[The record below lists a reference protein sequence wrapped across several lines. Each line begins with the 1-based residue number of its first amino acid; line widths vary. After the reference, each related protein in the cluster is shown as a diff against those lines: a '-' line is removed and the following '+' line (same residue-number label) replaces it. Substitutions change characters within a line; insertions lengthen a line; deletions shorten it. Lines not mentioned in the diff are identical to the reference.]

1 MEHNQGKVTEISVGN
16 HDLAK
21 TPLRALSNRSRE
33 LLAGLLNQRRIF
45 ASEEGYF
52 RDWRGAFDVIG
63 IPKRFHALV
72 ENNPSPTKCLLELW
86 DQESANCKRP
96 ASLAQLQEVLGCI
109 DRWDVVDDTSKS
121 FEEDAVK
128 FLLKQQSSSRV
139 EMKQT
144 TDDLEDMDII
154 TRDDTHERKQHYD
167 AFILYADQ
175 DIEFASKMVAKLEK
189 RGMRLCL
196 RDRDILAGGNC
207 EHAVLIRLIT
217 ERCRRLVVLI
227 SQAFLESPLYTFTVT
242 FAHALQIE
250 KRQRKVIPCV
260 IEKCEVPQHL
270 KFTFMLDY
278 LRQRELFNFW
288 DKLTDS
294 VRDPAK
300 IPAKPDSVSG
310 ELGEAKVQAP
320 TMIVPEPEPLKLPP
334 VAVKQSPVPEKQTKH
349 LTVPALTVQ
358 IPTAPE
364 LAKKSHSF
372 WDRLSSP
379 FHSTKGKLSRSTS
392 QLTVSNTNS
401 LSLAT
406 DCENE
411 EQALSSLSLRS
422 SSSLALAENQKV
434 AAKKSKRKWY
444 KSFGQKIAT
453 TA

>member
-21 TPLRALSNRSRE
+21 TPLIALSDRSRE

-45 ASEEGYF
+45 TSEEGYF

-63 IPKRFHALV
+63 VPKRFLALV
-72 ENNPSPTKCLLELW
+72 ENNASPAKCLLELW

-96 ASLAQLQEVLGCI
+96 ANLAQLQEVLGCI

-128 FLLKQQSSSRV
+128 FLLKKQTSTRV
-139 EMKQT
+139 ELKQP

-154 TRDDTHERKQHYD
+154 TRDDTHEHKQQYD

-175 DIEFASKMVAKLEK
+175 DIEFASKLVTKLEK

-300 IPAKPDSVSG
+300 IAKPESVSG
-310 ELGEAKVQAP
+310 ELKETKVAP
-320 TMIVPEPEPLKLPP
+320 TVIVEPEP
-334 VAVKQSPVPEKQTKH
+334 VKQRPAASKHSPVPEKQTKH
-349 LTVPALTVQ
+349 VASPALTVQ
-358 IPTAPE
+358 IPTVPE
-364 LAKKSHSF
+364 LAKKSNSF
-372 WDRLSSP
+372 WDRVSAP
-379 FHSTKGKLSRSTS
+379 FHLTKGKLSRSTS
-392 QLTVSNTNS
+392 QLTVSNANS
-401 LSLAT
+401 TALAK
-406 DCENE
+406 DCNHDEQ
-411 EQALSSLSLRS
+411 QALSSLSLRS
-422 SSSLALAENQKV
+422 SSTLALAENQKV
-434 AAKKSKRKWY
+434 AKKSKRKWY

-453 TA
+453 TG

>member
-1 MEHNQGKVTEISVGN
+1 MEHNQGKVTEVSVGN

-21 TPLRALSNRSRE
+21 TPLRALSDRSRE
-33 LLAGLLNQRRIF
+33 LLAGLLNHRRIF

-72 ENNPSPTKCLLELW
+72 ENNASPTKCLLDLW

-128 FLLKQQSSSRV
+128 FLLKQQSSNRV

-144 TDDLEDMDII
+144 TGDDLEDMDII
-154 TRDDTHERKQHYD
+154 TRDDTHEHKQQYD

-300 IPAKPDSVSG
+300 IQAKPESVSG
-310 ELGEAKVQAP
+310 ELKEAKVAP
-320 TMIVPEPEPLKLPP
+320 SMIVEPEPIKLPP
-334 VAVKQSPVPEKQTKH
+334 VAVKQSPVPEKQSKH
-349 LTVPALTVQ
+349 QLTPPALTVQ
-358 IPTAPE
+358 IPSVPE

-372 WDRLSSP
+372 WGRLSSP
-379 FHSTKGKLSRSTS
+379 FHLTKGKLSRSTS
-392 QLTVSNTNS
+392 QLMVNGSNS
-401 LSLAT
+401 MSLAR

-411 EQALSSLSLRS
+411 EQPLSSLSIRS
-422 SSSLALAENQKV
+422 ASSLALAEPNQKV
-434 AAKKSKRKWY
+434 AKKSKRKWY

>member
-1 MEHNQGKVTEISVGN
+1 MEHNQGTGKENSVGN

-21 TPLRALSNRSRE
+21 APLGALSDRSRE

-45 ASEEGYF
+45 TSEEGYF

-72 ENNPSPTKCLLELW
+72 ENNPSPTKCMLELW
-86 DQESANCKRP
+86 AHESANCKRP
-96 ASLAQLQEVLGCI
+96 ANLAQLQEVLGCI

-121 FEEDAVK
+121 FEEDAMK
-128 FLLKQQSSSRV
+128 FLLKKQSSTRV

-144 TDDLEDMDII
+144 ADDLEDMDII
-154 TRDDTHERKQHYD
+154 TRDDTHDHKQHYD

-227 SQAFLESPLYTFTVT
+227 SQAFLESPMYTFTVT

-300 IPAKPDSVSG
+300 IAKPENVSA
-310 ELGEAKVQAP
+310 ELKEVKAAP
-320 TMIVPEPEPLKLPP
+320 SMIAEPEPVKLPP
-334 VAVKQSPVPEKQTKH
+334 VAAKQSPVPVKQTKH
-349 LTVPALTVQ
+349 QVTPPALTVQ

-364 LAKKSHSF
+364 LTKKSSSL
-372 WDRLSSP
+372 WDRLSAP
-379 FHSTKGKLSRSTS
+379 FHSTKGGKLSRSTS

-401 LSLAT
+401 MSLAK
-406 DCENE
+406 DCTNE
-411 EQALSSLSLRS
+411 EQSLSSLSFRS
-422 SSSLALAENQKV
+422 SSTLALAENQKV
-434 AAKKSKRKWY
+434 AKKSKRKWY

>member
-1 MEHNQGKVTEISVGN
+1 MEHTQGKVTEISVGN

-21 TPLRALSNRSRE
+21 TPLRALSDRSRE

-72 ENNPSPTKCLLELW
+72 EHNPSPTKCLLELW
-86 DQESANCKRP
+86 EQESANCKRP

-128 FLLKQQSSSRV
+128 FLLKQQNSSRA

-144 TDDLEDMDII
+144 ADDLEDMDII
-154 TRDDTHERKQHYD
+154 TRDDTHEHKQQYD

-175 DIEFASKMVAKLEK
+175 DIEFASKMVTKLEK

-300 IPAKPDSVSG
+300 IGKQENVSG
-310 ELGEAKVQAP
+310 ELREAKVP
-320 TMIVPEPEPLKLPP
+320 PSMIVEPEPIKLPP
-334 VAVKQSPVPEKQTKH
+334 VAVKQSPVLEKPTKH
-349 LTVPALTVQ
+349 LTPPALTVQ
-358 IPTAPE
+358 IPTEPV

-372 WDRLSSP
+372 WGRLSSP
-379 FHSTKGKLSRSTS
+379 FHLTKGKLSRSTS
-392 QLTVSNTNS
+392 QLMVSSTNS
-401 LSLAT
+401 MSLPK
-406 DCENE
+406 DCNNE
-411 EQALSSLSLRS
+411 EQALSSLSLS
-422 SSSLALAENQKV
+422 SSSLALTDNQKV
-434 AAKKSKRKWY
+434 AKKSKRKWY
-444 KSFGQKIAT
+444 KSLGQKIAT

>member
-1 MEHNQGKVTEISVGN
+1 MEHNKGKVTEISVGN

-21 TPLRALSNRSRE
+21 TSLQALSDRSRE

-72 ENNPSPTKCLLELW
+72 ENNPSPTKRMLELW

-96 ASLAQLQEVLGCI
+96 ANLAQLQEVLGCI

-128 FLLKQQSSSRV
+128 FLLKQQSSSRI
-139 EMKQT
+139 EMKQA
-144 TDDLEDMDII
+144 TDDLEDLDII
-154 TRDDTHERKQHYD
+154 TRDDTHDHKQQYD

-300 IPAKPDSVSG
+300 IAKPESVSR
-310 ELGEAKVQAP
+310 ELKEEAKSSP
-320 TMIVPEPEPLKLPP
+320 SMIVEPEPLTLLPV
-334 VAVKQSPVPEKQTKH
+334 VAKQSPLPEKQTKH
-349 LTVPALTVQ
+349 LTTPALTVQ
-358 IPTAPE
+358 IPAVPE
-364 LAKKSHSF
+364 QAKKTHSF

-401 LSLAT
+401 MSLVK
-406 DCENE
+406 DCNND

-422 SSSLALAENQKV
+422 SSSLALAESQKV
-434 AAKKSKRKWY
+434 AKKSKRKWY